1 MFRIR
6 FEKQSQFDFLNNIRK
21 RLEFNWSQ
29 LAKFLGVHP
38 RSLSHWKTEKYTLP
52 EEVFKKC
59 TKIVKRKSDIPS
71 YEVLPNFW
79 NTKEA
84 GRKGAL
90 AVKNTYRSRRLN
102 LRKEILRKKIF
113 KPRETYQLAE
123 FFGILL
129 GDGGITDNQVI
140 ISLNRKDNKDY
151 SIFISK
157 MIRKLFKIKAPI
169 YYYHTRSHKNNITVT
184 VSSKNLIEFLLLKG
198 LKKGNKVRQQV
209 GVPLWIQNDIQFSK
223 GCLKGLIDTDGGIYY
238 HRHQSQGYKCFNI
251 GLCFT
256 NKSVP
261 ILIFIQRTLE
271 QLGFTPKLNK
281 KSVNLYRE
289 QEVCRYARE
298 IGFSNSYHFG
308 RLKEFFK
315 MKYGEVS
322 RMVRHMP
329 GKHEPRKGFAGSSP
343 VLSA

>member
-1 MFRIR
+1 MPFTSSADFKDLASSRDAQDRI
-6 FEKQSQFDFLNNIRK
+6 E
-21 RLEFNWSQ
+21 
-29 LAKFLGVHP
+29 
-38 RSLSHWKTEKYTLP
+38 TE
-52 EEVFKKC
+52 
-59 TKIVKRKSDIPS
+59 SDIVVYVPTGH
-71 YEVLPNFW
+71 LP
-79 NTKEA
+79 TK
-84 GRKGAL
+84 L
-90 AVKNTYRSRRLN
+90 VSRHSDVATG
-102 LRKEILRKKIF
+102 
-113 KPRETYQLAE
+113 PTQ
-123 FFGILL
+123 
-129 GDGGITDNQVI
+129 
-140 ISLNRKDNKDY
+140 
-151 SIFISK
+151 
-157 MIRKLFKIKAPI
+157 
-169 YYYHTRSHKNNITVT
+169 HTRSHKNNITVT